1 MALTDTQRLPVEE
14 RSHVAPVRRAAESL
28 AAKLGLDEQLRGEAA
43 IVATEM
49 AANLVRHTGG
59 GEVVLRPSPVY
70 HDVMDVITW
79 DRGPGIA
86 DVRDALRDGVST
98 VGGAGN
104 GLGAMGRLSAT
115 FDLQSTPGRGTAA
128 VARLGPATTPRID
141 GLALAMKGE
150 EASGDAWSVV
160 HDGAWATILLVD
172 GLGHGVEA
180 ARAAAAAV
188 RELRPG
194 VPPEAL
200 LERMHDALRPTRGA
214 AAAIAR
220 LNRATGTLRFAGIG
234 NIAARIVDSATTRAL
249 VSMNGTLGHSVRR
262 FQGFDYQL
270 ASDALLVMHSDGCS
284 GGWDLALHPGLVR
297 RDPLVIASVLVR
309 DFERGRDDV
318 SVIVAKGYGA
328 PE

>member
-70 HDVMDVITW
+70 HDVLDVITW
-79 DRGPGIA
+79 DRGPGMG
-86 DVRDALRDGVST
+86 DVPDALRDGVST

-194 VPPEAL
+194 RVA
-200 LERMHDALRPTRGA
+200 RGA
-214 AAAIAR
+214 ARADARRAA
-220 LNRATGTLRFAGIG
+220 
-234 NIAARIVDSATTRAL
+234 S
-249 VSMNGTLGHSVRR
+249 
-262 FQGFDYQL
+262 
-270 ASDALLVMHSDGCS
+270 
-284 GGWDLALHPGLVR
+284 HP
-297 RDPLVIASVLVR
+297 
-309 DFERGRDDV
+309 RGRRGDRPAQPARPGR
-318 SVIVAKGYGA
+318 SGSPGSGTSPRGSSTA
-328 PE
+328 PGRGRWCR